1 MVGFILTG
9 HGQFAPGL
17 ASAIA
22 MVAGDQ
28 PAFTVVPFEGDQA
41 ASYGE
46 DLRAAITA
54 MREECDGVL
63 VFTDLL
69 GGTPFNQAMM
79 IAQDVDNVEILTG
92 TNLPMVIELLFLRG
106 NATLRDRWPDGHH
119 RPDGCLRRWCRG
131 RGYLRRRGRHLMADF
146 GASVLSSSVALLGLL
161 VIMGLIY
168 TIWSQINM
176 KKKQKYFKELHT
188 ELKPGQEVLFA
199 GGIYGTV
206 KGIEG
211 EKVQIKVRSG
221 AVVDVSRYAI
231 QEIK

>member
-1 MVGFILTG
+1 
-9 HGQFAPGL
+9 
-17 ASAIA
+17 
-22 MVAGDQ
+22 
-28 PAFTVVPFEGDQA
+28 
-41 ASYGE
+41 
-46 DLRAAITA
+46 
-54 MREECDGVL
+54 
-63 VFTDLL
+63 
-69 GGTPFNQAMM
+69 
-79 IAQDVDNVEILTG
+79 
-92 TNLPMVIELLFLRG
+92 
-106 NATLRDRWPDGHH
+106 
-119 RPDGCLRRWCRG
+119 
-131 RGYLRRRGRHLMADF
+131 MADF
-146 GASVLSSSVALLGLL
+146 GANVLSSSVALLGLL

-176 KKKQKYFKELHT
+176 KKKHFKELHT

>member
-106 NATLRDRWPDGHH
+106 NATLAELGEQAVTVGQTGITAQTVASVAGAEEEDI
-119 RPDGCLRRWCRG
+119 
-131 RGYLRRRGRHLMADF
+131 F
-146 GASVLSSSVALLGLL
+146 GA
-161 VIMGLIY
+161 
-168 TIWSQINM
+168 
-176 KKKQKYFKELHT
+176 ED
-188 ELKPGQEVLFA
+188 
-199 GGIYGTV
+199 GI
-206 KGIEG
+206 
-211 EKVQIKVRSG
+211 
-221 AVVDVSRYAI
+221 
-231 QEIK
+231 